1 MLGSVWDK
9 VVPLLVLLL
18 PVKLCDGCYFVYAAH
33 LVSCGGGEREREERD
48 GGGGRER
55 DSMIPLLP
63 SLRGSPCR
71 IRSEIHLP
79 VRQAEGWLEEY
90 KCLLSFSMAE
100 ALFAASS
107 PSGPVT
113 SDMVITHIMYP
124 GTW

>member
-33 LVSCGGGEREREERD
+33 LVSCGGEREKEKREREGEEER
-48 GGGGRER
+48 E
-55 DSMIPLLP
+55 IPWLLSYHLSEEAP
-63 SLRGSPCR
+63 AR
-71 IRSEIHLP
+71 IQSEIHLP
-79 VRQAEGWLEEY
+79 IRQAEGWLEEY

-100 ALFAASS
+100 ALFPASS